1 MRSLLLSLPRSLVL
15 VGLPLLLGLAFGA
28 QPRLAEAATS
38 NYFVVLKLFP
48 FVEHD
53 AAKAALGRAS
63 GAKLVETDDWTGLA
77 SNNWALALGPFP
89 SSGRAEDA
97 LRAYKNKELAAQAL
111 IQDAGSPI
119 KR

>member
-1 MRSLLLSLPRSLVL
+1 MRSLPLSLPRSLVL
-15 VGLPLLLGLAFGA
+15 LALLLLLGLTAGA
-28 QPRLAEAATS
+28 RPRFAEAAAST
-38 NYFVVLKLFP
+38 YFVVLKLFP
-48 FVEHD
+48 FEEHD
-53 AAKAALGRAS
+53 AAKTALSRAS

-89 SSGRAEDA
+89 SAGRAQDA
-97 LRAYKNKELAAQAL
+97 LRAYNNKELAAQAL